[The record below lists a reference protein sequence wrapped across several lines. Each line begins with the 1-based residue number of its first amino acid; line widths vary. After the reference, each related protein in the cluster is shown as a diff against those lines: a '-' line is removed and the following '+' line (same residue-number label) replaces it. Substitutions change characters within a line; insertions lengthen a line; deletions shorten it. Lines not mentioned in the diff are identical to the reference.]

1 MNQHIKTYRVV
12 IHHNLVIRLEQASNG
27 KPETNNLAAGTRL
40 ALAYKNNG
48 CIDGDYDF
56 TNIHVAK
63 DFAVLSLDFV
73 KRLASRNLESL
84 ETHNFSSK
92 PDWESP

>member
-1 MNQHIKTYRVV
+1 MNQYIKIYRVV
-12 IHHNLVIRLEQASNG
+12 TRNNLVIRLEQVSNG
-27 KPETNNLAAGTRL
+27 KPAPDNLAAGTRL

-56 TNIHVAK
+56 TNIHTAK

-73 KRLASRNLESL
+73 KKLASRNLESL
-84 ETHNFSSK
+84 ESHNFSSK
-92 PDWESP
+92 PKWANP